1 MSQDIQAAS
10 DSLVIDGRKRT
21 YTVVAGP
28 APRAALLVFHG
39 SRQNGVV
46 HRRFTGGSFD
56 ALARTHDAAVVY
68 LDGYAGNWNDARRES
83 RFKARRENVDDVAFT
98 RAVVGQLASSHGVD
112 TGRVFAVGYS
122 NGGQMVMRLAHETP
136 QLLAGAAVIAAT
148 MPTPEHFLLDGA
160 TPAAVPMLLIHGT
173 KDRIVPYEGGE
184 LAWWARA
191 LFKVGG
197 SNLSMPQTAA
207 YFAAANGL
215 DVAPTTAVVASDGA
229 TTVERLE
236 YRAGGRPPV
245 VLYTVIGGGHT
256 IPGPKAAPF
265 IVGRT
270 STAVDTATLL
280 TQHFLDGAVG
290 EASAESAVSSRPA
303 S

>member
-1 MSQDIQAAS
+1 MSEDIQVTS

-28 APRAALLVFHG
+28 APRAVLLVFHG
-39 SRQNGVV
+39 SRQSGVV

-68 LDGYAGNWNDARRES
+68 LDGHAGNWNDARRES

-98 RAVVGQLASSHGVD
+98 RAVVDRLGVD
-112 TGRVFAVGYS
+112 PGRVLAVGYS
-122 NGGQMVMRLAHETP
+122 NGGQMVMRLTHETP
-136 QLLAGAAVIAAT
+136 QPLAGAAVIAAT
-148 MPTPEHFLLDGA
+148 MPTPEHFLLDGV
-160 TPAAVPMLLIHGT
+160 TPAAIPMLLIHGT
-173 KDRIVPYEGGE
+173 KDRIVPYAGGG

-197 SNLSMPQTAA
+197 SNRSMPETAA

-236 YRAGGRPPV
+236 YRADNRPPV
-245 VLYTVIGGGHT
+245 TLYTVIGGGHT

-265 IVGRT
+265 VVGRT

-280 TQHFLDGAVG
+280 GQHLFDDALSEAGAG
-290 EASAESAVSSRPA
+290 PTPPA
-303 S
+303 A